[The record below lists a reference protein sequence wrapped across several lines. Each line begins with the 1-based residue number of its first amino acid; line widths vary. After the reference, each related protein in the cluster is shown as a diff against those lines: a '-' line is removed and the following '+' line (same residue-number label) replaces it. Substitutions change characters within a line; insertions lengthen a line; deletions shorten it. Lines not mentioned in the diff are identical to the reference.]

1 MTLDEIEIMGDELTK
16 NTNLENLKI
25 ADEFYEKIQP
35 NFIMGTFSSL
45 PSPASKFSSS
55 ASGRRYF
62 EF

>member
-35 NFIMGTFSSL
+35 DFIMGTFGSFS
-45 PSPASKFSSS
+45 SPASKLDSSTP
-55 ASGRRYF
+55 RRRCF